1 MKSYCTSYEKV
12 PYQREYFPP
21 SLDIVYFVRTGSYL
35 PREKKFFTCRCQADA
50 YVEKVIDEASEDLNE
65 IEILSSIQIIAINA
79 NKLSDYKRYFQE
91 SDWQPRFEYEDDEIY
106 I

>member
-1 MKSYCTSYEKV
+1 MKSHCKNYVKG

-35 PREKKFFTCRCQADA
+35 PREKRFFTCRCQADA
-50 YVEKVIDEASEDLNE
+50 FVAQVIDEASEELSE

-79 NKLSDYKRYFQE
+79 NKRSDYKRYFQE
-91 SDWQPRFEYEDDEIY
+91 SDWQPRFEYNDNEIY